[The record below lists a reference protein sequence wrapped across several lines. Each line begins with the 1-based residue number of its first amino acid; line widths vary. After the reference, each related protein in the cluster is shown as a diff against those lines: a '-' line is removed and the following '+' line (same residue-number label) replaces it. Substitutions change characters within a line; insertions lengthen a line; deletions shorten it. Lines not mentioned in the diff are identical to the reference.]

1 MRGGIS
7 KAVIPVAG
15 FGTRLLPVTKTQP
28 KEMLPL
34 VDRPAVQYVVEEA
47 ISSGMESILF
57 VTGRGKR
64 AIEDYFDYALELE
77 NELQN
82 KGREKLLG
90 EIRSIVDA
98 VDIYYVRQKLPRGL
112 GDAVSR
118 ARSFVGQDSFAV
130 LLADDIILSS
140 VPCLSQM
147 LDLYSQEQAV
157 YIAAMVVPPEEVS
170 QWGIIKGRE
179 VAPSL
184 YLVEDLVEKPTLCE
198 APSNLAIVGRYILK
212 PSIFEA
218 ISQAKPGKG
227 GEIQLTDALKSLL
240 SRERMYA
247 YCFSGRHF
255 GVGDKMS
262 YLKANLAFALQREEF
277 AVPLREFLQELLR
290 EAREE

>member
-34 VDRPAVQYVVEEA
+34 VDRPAVQYVVEEV

-112 GDAVSR
+112 GDAVLR
-118 ARSFVGQDSFAV
+118 ARNFVGQESFAV
-130 LLADDIILSS
+130 LLADDIVLSS

-157 YIAAMVVPPEEVS
+157 YLAAMPVPPEEVS
-170 QWGIIKGRE
+170 QWGIIQGRE

-218 ISQAKPGKG
+218 ISQLKPGKG

-240 SRERMYA
+240 SRERIYA

-255 GVGDKMS
+255 GVGDKIS

-277 AVPLREFLQELLR
+277 AVPLREFLQEVLGR
-290 EAREE
+290 AKEE